1 MAEKTDIGRVTSPS
15 LLKLAYESARSTS
28 GSSDGKTSTD
38 IWSDIEQILEV
49 VSCKLVQA
57 FILTFIYAKHFL

>member
-15 LLKLAYESARSTS
+15 LLKLAYESARPNS
-28 GSSDGKTSTD
+28 GSSEGKTSAE

-49 VSCKLVQA
+49 VLVSG
-57 FILTFIYAKHFL
+57 IRV